1 MVQVII
7 ASIVYVDSLFYSKFP
22 LSSVL
27 KKIKIKIKILFGSR
41 ISLLSPNITSF
52 MFPQVATLPPS
63 GFYYLGHLQHTVR
76 ALCLISVD
84 LIDSPA

>member
-27 KKIKIKIKILFGSR
+27 KKIKIKILFGSR